1 MTITKHQIYSIGF
14 FFIASFLLLWKLDY
28 APFWNPDE
36 GRYAAASLE
45 MISPFPGEKSSWV
58 IPHLNTL
65 PRLNK
70 PPLVYWTT
78 ATFYHLFGANAW
90 SARLTSAIASIGI
103 LALLWWLALAVWG
116 RERGHKKAFFIMLVW
131 TTAILPFALS
141 RILNT
146 DMLLTF
152 ATTLMLIAIWRTA
165 EDQPSWR
172 AFAVAAIGLALA
184 LLAKGPVGLALPLL
198 IVLVWL
204 AVVKKKYFYR
214 YFVEHKWGVS
224 LAFILGIGMAA
235 PWYLAVNRER
245 PGFLEHFIL
254 YENLGRFSGEKEYH
268 DPSSPLYYLPTLL
281 VGLFPWTFFL
291 WTAAVNFWRN
301 RLEPTRE
308 TRTRLFMWIWA
319 LLIVFFFSAS
329 STKLITYILPALPAF
344 AFLLGDSLTEYRQ
357 PQRSWRVIIGL
368 SATIAALLGGL
379 MLASPHL
386 KFILKLAPATTLQQ
400 ALWTG
405 GAILLI
411 GAIGVLVSIK
421 SPSWQL
427 KVMGSAALLF
437 TFFFPAA
444 AGHFSPYED
453 ISTIFIKLKPQ
464 LLPTD
469 QILEYR
475 TFQPTAIF
483 YANRP
488 VTVIGQP
495 NTSGYNQQ
503 EYDTSPLFSTDVS
516 AINDLPTKKERVFL
530 LVKWH
535 EFPPRL
541 RELPLH
547 YWAGNNDYALLSNR
561 PAPQEWPI
569 EFISPGKRS
578 KIVPFPSHAN

>member
-1 MTITKHQIYSIGF
+1 MNITKHQKCCVLIF
-14 FFIASFLLLWKLDY
+14 VVASFLLLWKLDY

-36 GRYAAASLE
+36 GRYAAASME
-45 MISPFPGEKSSWV
+45 MIAPLPGETSSWI

-78 ATFYHLFGANAW
+78 ATFYRLFGTHTW

-103 LALLWWLALAVWG
+103 MALLWWLALAIWG
-116 RERGHKKAFFIMLVW
+116 KAQGHRKAFFIMLVW
-131 TTAILPFALS
+131 ATALLPFALS

-172 AFAVAAIGLALA
+172 AFAAAAIGLALA

-204 AVVKKKYFYR
+204 IMVKKKYFYR
-214 YFVEHKWGVS
+214 YFVEHKWSVL
-224 LAFILGIGMAA
+224 LAFIAGIGLAA

-245 PGFLEHFIL
+245 PGFLAHFIL

-268 DPSSPLYYLPTLL
+268 DPSSPLFYLPVLL
-281 VGLFPWTFFL
+281 IGLFPWTLFL
-291 WTAAVNFWRN
+291 GTAAVNFWRE
-301 RLEPTRE
+301 RLQPTRE
-308 TRTRLFMWIWA
+308 TRARLFLWIWA

-344 AFLLGDSLTEYRQ
+344 AFLLGDAIAEFRL
-357 PQRSWRVIIGL
+357 PQRSWQWAILL
-368 SATIAALLGGL
+368 SAALAAIMGIV
-379 MLASPHL
+379 MLAAPYL
-386 KFILKLAPATTLQQ
+386 KPILKLAPAATLQQ
-400 ALWTG
+400 ALWGG
-405 GAILLI
+405 GAILLL
-411 GAIGVLVSIK
+411 GAIGVWAAIK

-427 KVMGSAALLF
+427 KIMGSAALLF
-437 TFFFPAA
+437 TLFFPSA

-453 ISTIFIKLKPQ
+453 ISAIFIRLRSQ
-464 LLPTD
+464 LLPED
-469 QILEYR
+469 QIVEIR
-475 TFQPTAIF
+475 TFQPTVIF
-483 YANRP
+483 YAKRP
-488 VTVIGQP
+488 VTVIDQP
-495 NTSGYNQQ
+495 NTSGYNQH
-503 EYDTSPLFSTDVS
+503 EFDTSPLFAKPLS
-516 AINDLPTKKERVFL
+516 AVYTMPAQKNRVFV
-530 LVKWH
+530 LVKWR
-535 EFPPRL
+535 EFPPGL
-541 RELPLH
+541 RQLPLH

-561 PAPQEWPI
+561 PAPAGWPI

-578 KIVPFPSHAN
+578 KIIPFPSHAN